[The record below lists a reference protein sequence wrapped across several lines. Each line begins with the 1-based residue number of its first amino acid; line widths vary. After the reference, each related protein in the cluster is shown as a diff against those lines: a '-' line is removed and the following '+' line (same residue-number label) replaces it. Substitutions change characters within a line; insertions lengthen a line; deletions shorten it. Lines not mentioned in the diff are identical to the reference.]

1 MKGSIYLIKIS
12 NQKFVPALCLDE
24 LENEI
29 LFAQIRTANDE
40 DIFNNLDAKKKIKYN
55 KGKKEIDQMKIRQ
68 KHEINTI
75 YIDQPQGLKSKSV
88 VMVKKTYKLQKRD
101 IVKVIAKVPEET
113 VIKCLELQKQ
123 IVKKG
128 DLHQELQTV
137 KKRILQ
143 AQMNN
148 ERYQHYEKRQDEIL
162 REIGFSST
170 HKKRI
175 NEKPFLNYR
184 EVPYEGYIKIYRG
197 GR

>member
-12 NQKFVPALCLDE
+12 DQRIVPALCLDE

-40 DIFNNLDAKKKIKYN
+40 DIFNNLDAKKMIKYN
-55 KGKKEIDQMKIRQ
+55 KGRREKDQIKIRQ

-88 VMVKKTYKLQKRD
+88 VMVKKTYNLQKRD
-101 IVKVIAKVPEET
+101 IVKVIAKVPEDT

-123 IVKKG
+123 IVKKD

-137 KKRILQ
+137 KKRILL

-148 ERYQHYEKRQDEIL
+148 EGYQHYEKRKDEIL
-162 REIGFSST
+162 REIGYSNND
-170 HKKRI
+170 KKV
-175 NEKPFLNYR
+175 NNKPFLNYR
-184 EVPYEGYIKIYRG
+184 EVPNKGYIKIYRG